1 MSLTSNECSAFDV
14 LDRMKAKNVE
24 RDDYVYRALIDAAC
38 RIGSTKYAMTVL
50 KEMRHDRIRP
60 SALFF
65 SCLLSAFAMDGSGMS
80 GTHDGNDVSL
90 KMKKKKKWKKIAK
103 LTKKIFFFFF
113 DFKLILYKQLQ
124 TVTNG

>member
-1 MSLTSNECSAFDV
+1 MFIFFPLSLSFVSFTSNECSAFDV

-90 KMKKKKKWKKIAK
+90 KMKRKKSEKK
-103 LTKKIFFFFF
+103 
-113 DFKLILYKQLQ
+113 LQ
-124 TVTNG
+124 N